1 MELNS
6 ESLRFILGLKL
17 RQYRLDRGWG
27 LKDVASRTGLSVSY
41 LSEIEKG
48 RKYPKPDK
56 LIQIAKGLNLTYD
69 ELVSPRVEE
78 NLNLVRDLFA
88 SPFLQ
93 EFPFHLFGIEAEQ
106 VAAL

>member
-1 MELNS
+1 MSDLAEPSASEENRDTLGRHMELNS

-17 RQYRLDRGWG
+17 RQYRLDHGWG

-69 ELVSPRVEE
+69 TRRHQIVV
-78 NLNLVRDLFA
+78 
-88 SPFLQ
+88 
-93 EFPFHLFGIEAEQ
+93 G
-106 VAAL
+106 